1 MSTNIFV
8 LFSNHLGSDEL
19 TGSPEEFVCIDTEEV
34 VLTHEDDFTVVNLV
48 SNAVPPEAQSHP
60 ELVETII
67 SNPRHE
73 RLICGV
79 RSFSISLEEPTMN
92 EICAQVTV
100 IDDWLNIELENAS
113 F

>member
-1 MSTNIFV
+1 MSTNIFL

-19 TGSPEEFVCIDTEEV
+19 TGSPEEFVFIDTEEV
-34 VLTHEDDFTVVNLV
+34 VLTHEDDFTVVDLV
-48 SNAVPPEAQSHP
+48 SSAVPPEAQSHP

-73 RLICGV
+73 RLICV
-79 RSFSISLEEPTMN
+79 RSFPISLEEPTMN

-100 IDDWLNIELENAS
+100 VDGWLNIELENAS